1 MIPARRRRFVR
12 CAALVLL
19 AGAALASA
27 GVALTAP
34 ARRPAPLA
42 MPADTLAPTA
52 GAVTATRIGEES
64 YLGANDLARLLD
76 AVKFWRA
83 DVRKL
88 VLRVGL
94 HRVTFTVDN
103 PFVIVDQHTV
113 RLPAEVR
120 SRGGELQIPVAIA
133 EALPS
138 DSTLARLFFDPRTGQ
153 VRVLPTAGLV
163 RGPSFAA
170 GDSAT
175 RLVFPADRPEETV
188 IASRARAHFRIRFEG
203 FFAGTLPDTLP
214 PSGLVESIHPI
225 PSVMG
230 SALELTVS
238 DRAVGYRL
246 VRDVAAHRVVL
257 ELWRHPR
264 GDLEAFAPEVRPA
277 PGGVRVVV
285 LDPGHGGGDPGVR
298 AGGLVEKDLALA
310 LARLT
315 RDALE
320 RRGITHV
327 LLTRDDDRAVPE
339 EQRAEIANHARA
351 DIVLSLHFDG
361 VASGAARGISVF
373 CPPAAVGAHLPSRPD
388 RLAPVTVVAWRD
400 VAEEHAVQSRS
411 LAEALL
417 STLDLRGFGPVRL
430 REVLPATLIGVN
442 AAGLMIEC
450 GMLTSPADRH
460 RLAEP
465 EGLRQIAA
473 ALADGVVA
481 WERSE

>member
-1 MIPARRRRFVR
+1 MS
-12 CAALVLL
+12 
-19 AGAALASA
+19 ALAL
-27 GVALTAP
+27 ALLGTLALL
-34 ARRPAPLA
+34 RPAPA
-42 MPADTLAPTA
+42 TPRTRTAAFADTLAPAA
-52 GAVTATRIGEES
+52 GAVTATRIGTES

-88 VLRVGL
+88 VLRAGR

-138 DSTLARLFFDPRTGQ
+138 DSTIARLFFDARTEQ

-163 RGPSFAA
+163 RGPTLAV

-203 FFAGTLPDTLP
+203 FFAGSLPDTLT
-214 PSGLVESIHPI
+214 SRSLVRSVRPI
-225 PSVMG
+225 PSAVG
-230 SALELTVS
+230 SAFELTVAP
-238 DRAVGYRL
+238 DAAGYRL
-246 VRDVAAHRVVL
+246 LRDVAAHRVVL
-257 ELWRHPR
+257 ELWRRPR

-285 LDPGHGGGDPGVR
+285 LDPGHGGGDFGVR
-298 AGGLVEKDLALA
+298 DGGLVEKDLALA
-310 LARLT
+310 LARQV
-315 RDALE
+315 REALE

-351 DIVLSLHFDG
+351 DIYLSLHFDG
-361 VASGAARGISVF
+361 VATPTARGISVY
-373 CPPAAVGAHLPSRPD
+373 CPPAGLGANLPARPD
-388 RLAPVTVVAWRD
+388 RLAPVTVVPWRD
-400 VAEEHAVQSRS
+400 VAEGHAVQSRS

-460 RLAEP
+460 RLSEP